1 MTANSK
7 ATGFGSGLRFHQI
20 MSDGM
25 APTIRPRDYV
35 LVSPAHSYIG
45 EGYYLVADAFGG
57 ADAFS
62 CSVAG
67 TRDAPMI
74 RLHRHNKF
82 YSDQLI
88 SLPRFEEIVLAQIAM
103 ICNVVRPDLLI
114 EARRCHKVEV

>member
-1 MTANSK
+1 MTATSK

-25 APTIRPRDYV
+25 EPTIRPRDYV

-45 EGYYLVADAFGG
+45 EGYYLVSDAFGG
-57 ADAFS
+57 ADAFC
-62 CSVAG
+62 CSLAG

-74 RLHRHNKF
+74 RLHRHNKY

-88 SLPRFEEIVLAQIAM
+88 SLPRFEEIVLAQVAM
-103 ICNVVRPDLLI
+103 ICNVVRPGLLQRFAELHQA
-114 EARRCHKVEV
+114 EA